1 MHPPARIWRDDKVG
15 VRGTTRHRSTLHIDM
30 RPGVEAAARLLS
42 LSPPSAHLESWDLA
56 ASYYK
61 EMLAAKECGTRLIA
75 LEKRREDLKL
85 VEQMS
90 LTKEQLV
97 DVIVEW
103 KFLIGK
109 PRNALRPILRSNSD
123 AAVISA
129 SQRAF
134 ATLDGIPKTNGI
146 AAICDIDNCSSYYN
160 GEIIK
165 AVNHLCE
172 LRGVGPAT
180 ASAILCLHRPDIFVF
195 MADEVIECLY
205 EGKRGYTNKIYM
217 QINDR
222 CRDIASQLNI
232 ARQKMGNGTTDP
244 VIVWTPCI
252 VGEAL
257 WTVAILSATNC
268 ESGLSSIFDHDTKN
282 KDDSLRSRKR
292 TKKC

>member
-1 MHPPARIWRDDKVG
+1 
-15 VRGTTRHRSTLHIDM
+15 
-30 RPGVEAAARLLS
+30 
-42 LSPPSAHLESWDLA
+42 
-56 ASYYK
+56 
-61 EMLAAKECGTRLIA
+61 MLAAKKCGTRLIE
-75 LEKRREDLKL
+75 LEKHREDLKL

-103 KFLIGK
+103 KFLMGK
-109 PRNALRPILRSNSD
+109 PRNALRPLLQSNSD

-129 SQRAF
+129 SRQAF
-134 ATLDGIPKTNGI
+134 ATLDGIPTTNGMI
-146 AAICDIDNCSSYYN
+146 AAICDIDNCSSSNYN
-160 GEIIK
+160 SEIIK
-165 AVNHLCE
+165 AMNHLCE

-180 ASAILCLHRPDIFVF
+180 ASAILCLYRPDIFVF

-222 CRDIASQLNI
+222 CRGIASQLNI

-268 ESGLSSIFDHDTKN
+268 ESGLSSIFDHETKN

>member
-1 MHPPARIWRDDKVG
+1 MCGDPWQVATSTLAAVNIFPTPDC
-15 VRGTTRHRSTLHIDM
+15 STLHIDM

-42 LSPPSAHLESWDLA
+42 LSPLSAHLESWDLA

-61 EMLAAKECGTRLIA
+61 EMLAAKKCGTRLIA
-75 LEKRREDLKL
+75 LEKHREDLKL
-85 VEQMS
+85 AEQMS

-103 KFLIGK
+103 KFLMGK
-109 PRNALRPILRSNSD
+109 PRNALRPLLRSNSD

-146 AAICDIDNCSSYYN
+146 AAICDIDNCGSKYN
-160 GEIIK
+160 SEIIN
-165 AVNHLCE
+165 AMNHLCE

-180 ASAILCLHRPDIFVF
+180 ASAILCLYRPDIFVF
-195 MADEVIECLY
+195 MADEVVECLY

-232 ARQKMGNGTTDP
+232 ARQKMGNFTDP

-252 VGEAL
+252 VG
-257 WTVAILSATNC
+257 
-268 ESGLSSIFDHDTKN
+268 
-282 KDDSLRSRKR
+282 
-292 TKKC
+292 